1 MPIYLPWSQVAVR
14 LACTL
19 VAGALI
25 GLNRDENGHQAGL
38 RTTILVCLAAAV
50 AMLQANLL
58 MPTMGRGGSSP
69 VTLDLMR
76 LPLGILTGIGFIG
89 AGAIVKRGRLVTGV
103 TTAAT
108 LWLVT
113 VIGLCFGGGQ
123 IILGAVTT
131 ILAILVLWNLK
142 WLQRRIPQVHR
153 STLVLRF
160 GEEPPDESRIR
171 DLLLKGSCL
180 ITSWGIT
187 YQKNGRP
194 AAVRSQ
200 VRWRSTREHA
210 QPPAVLQQIARLP
223 GIAELEWKP

>member
-1 MPIYLPWSQVAVR
+1 MPIFLHWNQIAIR
-14 LACTL
+14 IACTV

-38 RTTILVCLAAAV
+38 RTTILVGLAAAV
-50 AMLQANLL
+50 AMIQANLL
-58 MPTMGRGGSSP
+58 MPTMGRGGNSP

-123 IILGAVTT
+123 IILGSVATV
-131 ILAILVLWNLK
+131 LGILVLWNLK
-142 WLQRRIPQVHR
+142 WLQFRIPQVRR
-153 STLVLRF
+153 STLILRL
-160 GEEPPDESRIR
+160 GEGAPDENKIR
-171 DLLLKGSCL
+171 NLLAQGNCRA
-180 ITSWGIT
+180 TSWGIT
-187 YQKNGRP
+187 YQEDGKP
-194 AAVRSQ
+194 VCIRSQ
-200 VRWRSTREHA
+200 IRWRATRENVS
-210 QPPAVLQQIARLP
+210 PPPVLREIALLP
-223 GIAELEWKP
+223 GIAELDWKP